1 MHPASIF
8 GLWLI
13 TFSLSAILTEF
24 LKGIQARHSTRGE
37 NPLSAL
43 VNLIRRNHRRY
54 GGYIIHIGVVLIAM
68 GVIGDAYFKQETQG
82 TISRGESLSVGGYRL
97 EFKELLGYP
106 GSDGREVVEAITSLS
121 QDGQVIRQL
130 SPRRDYFVVQEQPVS
145 VPGVYSTPGTD
156 FYVLLVGWEDMGTSA
171 TFKIYVNPLI
181 NWVWIG
187 GLVMILGTII
197 ATWSNPSKRE
207 ATYVLKRTAL
217 TPLSSQ
223 S

>member
-1 MHPASIF
+1 
-8 GLWLI
+8 
-13 TFSLSAILTEF
+13 
-24 LKGIQARHSTRGE
+24 
-37 NPLSAL
+37 
-43 VNLIRRNHRRY
+43 
-54 GGYIIHIGVVLIAM
+54 VLIAM

-82 TISRGESLSVGGYRL
+82 TISQGESLHVGGYQL

-106 GSDGREVVEAITSLS
+106 GSDGRKIVEAVTSLS
-121 QDGQVIRQL
+121 QDGKVIREL

-145 VPGVYSTPGTD
+145 VPGVYSTPGVD
-156 FYVLLVGWEDMGTSA
+156 FYVLLVGWDDMGTSA

-187 GLVMILGTII
+187 GLVMIFGTVI

-223 S
+223 P